1 MGKGQHCPVPG
12 SPAPPSSGTGHTPL
26 AMFLKLARV
35 SWHLGSKSPQENCRG
50 SKTPALRDH
59 SAPPLHHTTS
69 PFKQRLAL
77 LRHVHGGGV
86 ATSRC
91 TGLNLG
97 PAGQVEGRVWV
108 HALPIMEPR
117 GDLLSPDTQPRR
129 LPSHGVPCPPWEN
142 PEAWK
147 TGLHT
152 GSGSGGRT
160 FLRGS
165 QWVGESRCS

>member
-1 MGKGQHCPVPG
+1 M
-12 SPAPPSSGTGHTPL
+12 
-26 AMFLKLARV
+26 
-35 SWHLGSKSPQENCRG
+35 
-50 SKTPALRDH
+50 
-59 SAPPLHHTTS
+59 
-69 PFKQRLAL
+69 
-77 LRHVHGGGV
+77 

-97 PAGQVEGRVWV
+97 PAGQAEGRVWV
-108 HALPIMEPR
+108 HALPITEPR

-160 FLRGS
+160 FFEGLPMGGGV
-165 QWVGESRCS
+165 QVLMTLGCPGAPAC